1 MEPQERTQLI
11 TRLLEDATHMHTVL
25 EQAMAAKAQEAAQ
38 IEASGHITDDEP
50 LPTPVFTL
58 EAQQDAWAKIAR
70 ALSEIHTELH
80 QLAQFEP
87 QQLEQ
92 GTSNAIMARREE
104 QDASAMNNNGE
115 RILQEPFTLTDAKR
129 WIGRTVITKTAFEVE
144 HRKLEAEQQGTVIGV
159 HGVHVLQGDPSICLV
174 VQFWPEAQ
182 DALPEVFFLH
192 KWIFDEYLCL
202 SHTVES
208 PTS

>member
-11 TRLLEDATHMHTVL
+11 SRLLDDATHMHTVL

-80 QLAQFEP
+80 QLAQWEP

-92 GTSNAIMARREE
+92 GTSHAVRSQREE
-104 QDASAMNNNGE
+104 KDASTMRNDGE
-115 RILQEPFTLTDAKR
+115 SVPRTSFTLTEAKH
-129 WIGRTVITKTAFEVE
+129 WIGRTVITKAAFEVE

-159 HGVHVLQGDPSICLV
+159 HGEHALQGDPNICLV
-174 VQFWPEAQ
+174 VQLWLEEH
-182 DALPEVFFLH
+182 DRLPEVFFFPKH
-192 KWIFDEYLCL
+192 VFDEYLCL
-202 SHTVES
+202 SHTVAS